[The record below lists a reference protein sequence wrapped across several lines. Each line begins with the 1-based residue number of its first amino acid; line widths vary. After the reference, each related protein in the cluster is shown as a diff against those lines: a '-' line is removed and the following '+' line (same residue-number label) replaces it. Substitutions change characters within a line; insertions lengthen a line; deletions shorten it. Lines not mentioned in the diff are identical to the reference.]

1 MTPKAGKRQTTGT
14 TETSLVDELDKIR
27 RDRDRAVSRIWKPV
41 CETQLEPLGN
51 GVVRCQCLCRSV
63 E

>member
-27 RDRDRAVSRIWKPV
+27 RDRDNI
-41 CETQLEPLGN
+41 TF
-51 GVVRCQCLCRSV
+51 RCKHIMK

>member
-27 RDRDRAVSRIWKPV
+27 RDRDNI
-41 CETQLEPLGN
+41 TF
-51 GVVRCQCLCRSV
+51 RCKDIMK